1 MHRHIARIRAFD
13 RRNSLQMTQLR
24 HARTPTLLALALLV
38 ALGSGDA
45 FAAAKKKKAPVKK
58 APAVSAEC
66 TDFYSAANADWL
78 KANPLPAGVGAIS
91 ALGVMRDYNLQQQKA
106 LLDGAMQS
114 PQGNVQKLLGDF
126 WASGL
131 DEAAVEADGARPIA
145 PLLDRINGIKK
156 AKDIPAAIA
165 ALHQVGIPV
174 AFNFSPDV
182 DLQALDRH
190 IGYFMQGGLG
200 LPDPAYYT
208 RTDAQTREL
217 LSRYRAYVK
226 QILALTGTA
235 ADQLDAQSALVID
248 LETRMAT
255 ASRPLDQL
263 ANPFNNYKPLAIKDL
278 KKQYRNLQ
286 LDDFLEA
293 QGVKD
298 DTVSL
303 ADTALFS
310 QLDSLVKSL
319 SPEEWKAYL
328 RWRVGDAMA
337 PYLAKSWREASYNFR
352 GRVLEGKQ
360 QPDERWVQVLGAINT
375 AAGPMLGR
383 EYTAR
388 YLPKDTRDQAEA
400 IASGVRDAL
409 GRALERNAWMSN
421 QAKTEAKAKLAKL
434 DIEIGSPR
442 RDLDYTV
449 QPMGRGSFGGNMLIA
464 STWRHR
470 EEMKRIGKGNAER
483 RWNVLPQQP
492 ALAYD
497 LAQNRLIVTA
507 AVLQPPVLDAKRDLS
522 ALYGSFGALVGHEL
536 TRGFD
541 AKGHLIDAN
550 GQLRDWWT
558 PADASAWNAL
568 GARVTSQYNGYAYPG
583 LSATNVNGALTRDEN
598 LADLSGVELAWDAYI
613 NAQVAPNTGAK
624 QTFFRSWSQLWAQ
637 QVAPQEA
644 TVRQASDTHAPGPVR
659 SNAPLQDQPAF
670 SASFECKAG
679 EPMVRPEADQIGIWR

>member
-1 MHRHIARIRAFD
+1 
-13 RRNSLQMTQLR
+13 MTQLR

-45 FAAAKKKKAPVKK
+45 LAAAKKTKKAPAKK

-78 KANPLPAGVGAIS
+78 KANALPAGAGAIS
-91 ALGVMRDYNLQQQKA
+91 ALGNLRDYSLQQQKA

-131 DEAAVEADGARPIA
+131 DEAAVEADGAKPIA
-145 PLLDRINGIKK
+145 PLLGRIDSIKK

-200 LPDPAYYT
+200 LPDPGYYT
-208 RTDAQTREL
+208 RSDAETREL
-217 LSRYRAYVK
+217 LGRYRAYVK
-226 QILALTGTA
+226 QILALTGTPT
-235 ADQLDAQSALVID
+235 DQLDAQSAQVLDV
-248 LETRMAT
+248 ETRLAT

-263 ANPFNNYKPLAIKDL
+263 ANPFNNYKPLATKDL
-278 KKQYRNLQ
+278 KKQYKNLQ
-286 LDDFLEA
+286 LSEFLEA

-303 ADTALFS
+303 ADPALFG
-310 QLDSLVKSL
+310 QLDTLVKGL
-319 SPEEWKAYL
+319 SPEQWKAYL

-337 PYLAKSWREASYNFR
+337 PYLSKSWREAAYNFR

-360 QPDERWVQVLGAINT
+360 SPDPRWVDVLGAINT

-388 YLPKDTRDQAEA
+388 YLPQATRQQADA

-409 GRALERNAWMSN
+409 GRALERNAWMSP

-434 DIEIGSPR
+434 DIEIGAPK

-470 EEMKRIGKGNAER
+470 EEMKRIGRGNAER

-507 AVLQPPVLDAKRDLS
+507 AVLQPPVFDVQRDVS

-541 AKGHLIDAN
+541 AKGRMIDAA
-550 GQLRDWWT
+550 GQLHDWWT

-568 GARVTSQYNGYAYPG
+568 GARVTSQYNGYVYPG
-583 LSATNVNGALTRDEN
+583 LTATNVNGALTREEN
-598 LADLSGVELAWDAYI
+598 LADLSGVELAWDAYVT
-613 NAQVAPNTGAK
+613 AQVAPNTGAK

-637 QVAPQEA
+637 QVAPPEA
-644 TVRQASDTHAPGPVR
+644 TVRQISDIHAPGPVR
-659 SNAPLQDQPAF
+659 SNAPLQNQAGF
-670 SASFECKAG
+670 SATFECKAG
-679 EPMVRPEADQIGIWR
+679 NPMVRPEADQIGIWR